1 MYIMMFL
8 LLHNAFSPL
17 LFLLFHSFRH
27 KDRKPEEVC
36 KNNFRLFET
45 AKTTV
50 TVRLG
55 KDGKKGVEME

>member
-27 KDRKPEEVC
+27 KDWQLEAVC
-36 KNNFRLFET
+36 QNNGRLFGT
-45 AKTTV
+45 AKTTM
-50 TVRLG
+50 TMCLG
-55 KDGKKGVEME
+55 KNGKKGVEME

>member
-27 KDRKPEEVC
+27 KGWQPEAVC
-36 KNNFRLFET
+36 QNNGRLFGT

-50 TVRLG
+50 TMCLG
-55 KDGKKGVEME
+55 KNGKKGVEME

>member
-1 MYIMMFL
+1 MFL

-27 KDRKPEEVC
+27 KDWQPEAVC
-36 KNNFRLFET
+36 QNNGRLFGT

-55 KDGKKGVEME
+55 KDG